1 MGPYLQCLSN
11 LPWKLGFLEFG
22 SPPWVFASRHQVV
35 SDSSQDSGFQWNGP
49 NSLGQQ
55 QLEITNFPIRSHLST
70 NEKHW
75 TQRSGK
81 PRFAILLRKK
91 PSLFFQE
98 RELMEQMYLYI
109 YIHTFIYSLFVQHM
123 YIIYTY
129 MYMPISIVKLE
140 TRLKLCRP
148 VFTKKQS
155 FKFPVVGN
163 GILNATSGWELHC
176 SSHAKI
182 CTYSGPRGSW
192 KSIAS
197 LSNGRYHNTLRGFGK
212 SQNMTVDNM
221 QEAKQRSSEVLSKL
235 TGLHDTDSRNSLTSE
250 TNNNTLQHWKQRP
263 IQLNPIPKF
272 LFNVAAIKSTKGAD
286 SPSPKKERVSAVEDV
301 PPSCQESNVF
311 AKDIRAAMH
320 FMWGLGYFRLTYKF
334 HKQGVSLNPLHGYC
348 QKVLAKLVTLV
359 QHERHHTKTRA
370 WIALTLRASAKG
382 VLRTWPKSSPGGG
395 I

>member
-1 MGPYLQCLSN
+1 M
-11 LPWKLGFLEFG
+11 E
-22 SPPWVFASRHQVV
+22 
-35 SDSSQDSGFQWNGP
+35 
-49 NSLGQQ
+49 
-55 QLEITNFPIRSHLST
+55 
-70 NEKHW
+70 W
-75 TQRSGK
+75 TQLSGSTAAWDHQFPNQVSPLHQRK
-81 PRFAILLRKK
+81 ALNPEIRQTSVCHPVAKKAI
-91 PSLFFQE
+91 PIFS
-98 RELMEQMYLYI
+98 RESWWNRCIYI